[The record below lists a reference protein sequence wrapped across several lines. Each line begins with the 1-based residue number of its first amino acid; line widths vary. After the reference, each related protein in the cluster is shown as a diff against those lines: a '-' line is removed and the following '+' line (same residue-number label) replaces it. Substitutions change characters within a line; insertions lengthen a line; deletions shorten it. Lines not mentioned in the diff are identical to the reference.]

1 MAGAAFDREGR
12 KREPPALLQPPEGVE
27 VPQSDFWEYRWG
39 DEFDS
44 CPGGKPNEAVWDYEY
59 GYMRNDELQF
69 YRKED
74 AECVTKAGHG
84 LLQITSL
91 FHPGGVDN
99 PKAAYA
105 LSTAPCQQP
114 HDKWPDYC
122 KHDTQAIHYTSSSLF
137 TRPQA
142 TGALEHGQYD
152 ARIRIEAEVNSWPA
166 WWAIGQPPKG
176 HHYAW
181 PQNGEIDILEYH
193 ASDLFMCAAYTDSD
207 DPDNHERV
215 LWAPSDGKGLASM
228 GKVNVDKEWSSRFH
242 VYSMVWTECCMD
254 FYLDGAHMEHID
266 LHNDLDNVAKPR
278 NPYAGAGML
287 PLQMKLDLAVP
298 HDVET
303 PEKARLSKWP
313 IRMEIDYVRY
323 YVAAPSPP
331 ASPPSMPPLLPPP
344 PLPAPPSPSSPPSP
358 RPPPPVPNPPSSPM
372 PLQPPLPSPSSPP
385 SPRPPPAVPNPP
397 SSPMPLQPPLTHATS
412 LFESIAADETMSFQ
426 TFILCSCIFSVWRWF
441 NRHRTSAASYRSVRV
456 DEGREFR
463 RRKRQASRCSRTEL
477 PLNDTAIVM
486 EEAAHGEHAVQFQG
500 HVSFEEDGGGAPDDG
515 NLVGQPLRQ
524 VIVF

>member
-1 MAGAAFDREGR
+1 MPWYGRYQTAWRYHVLRLHRVYTSAMAGAAFDREGR

-69 YRKED
+69 YRKEN

-122 KHDTQAIHYTSSSLF
+122 KRDTQAIHYTSSSLF
-137 TRPQA
+137 TRLQA

-298 HDVET
+298 HDVQT

-331 ASPPSMPPLLPPP
+331 ASPPSMPPLLPPL

-372 PLQPPLPSPSSPP
+372 PLQPPL
-385 SPRPPPAVPNPP
+385 
-397 SSPMPLQPPLTHATS
+397 THTTS